1 MFGGKI
7 GKLALLFVVPLM
19 AEEPSS
25 SSYLALSDSL
35 ANDLRSVAK
44 DGFINGFEIASFFL
58 LGMAGI
64 VVFCHLINRGAGR

>member
-7 GKLALLFVVPLM
+7 GKLALLSAVPLM

-25 SSYLALSDSL
+25 SSYLAIPDSL
-35 ANDLRSVAK
+35 ANELHSVAV
-44 DGFINGFEIASFFL
+44 DGFARGFEIASFFL